1 MTPIIRARIPLLWST
16 VREERWS
23 NVFAVLTSEK
33 RSIRVSA
40 EERKETL
47 SLLMSKLVF
56 SKLQMSKNLN
66 SSFMCM
72 IYLSFRLQMRERA
85 FTRRRWVSVGRAV
98 ACTDARAVSVDLF
111 WRPGLGL
118 LKHDVH
124 TGPRTLR
131 ET

>member
-85 FTRRRWVSVGRAV
+85 FTRRR
-98 ACTDARAVSVDLF
+98 
-111 WRPGLGL
+111 
-118 LKHDVH
+118 
-124 TGPRTLR
+124 
-131 ET
+131 